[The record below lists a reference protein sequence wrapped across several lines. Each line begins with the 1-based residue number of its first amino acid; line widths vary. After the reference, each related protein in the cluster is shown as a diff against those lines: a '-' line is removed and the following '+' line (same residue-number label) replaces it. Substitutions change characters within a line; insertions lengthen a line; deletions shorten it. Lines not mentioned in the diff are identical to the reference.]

1 MLSLLL
7 FTARAEPDALA
18 PALWS
23 QADAPA
29 APEAPG
35 PSASP
40 ADHAVFVWQGFDH
53 YWLRRVFGAFAVPHR
68 VSQFESRIVDERH
81 QLEGDGVRSTASFQL
96 GQSVGVDGDWMQPI
110 GFWSLAT
117 APDLTVHRGVATFDW
132 EDQTEAG
139 RAPKAFRRY
148 QEMLIVPRPAD
159 VHGAAILQGIA
170 LGSECRDDAE
180 RCNSNGFWPY
190 RFLTSVGDC
199 LPVGDHL
206 ACPLTVEIGRAWTPQ
221 LGGLRGVEV
230 KPVSERMALRVEVSW
245 AILTGTDDALAAQRY
260 VFENAVAT
268 DRQLDKGELTAQIP
282 GVPGKYGAAVTGLS
296 SFGFTLFPATRGQFQ
311 QHRGRYI
318 GGWAIRLRDAGYD
331 PATGV
336 VQLGHSGGIFLPRTV
351 ARTGM
356 SVELGFTTFQL
367 GHPEARVTPGAPV
380 VGELCKNSGEQ
391 TPAFSKWERCDDFAG
406 GRERTSITVPFEA
419 P

>member
-7 FTARAEPDALA
+7 WAAYADPAAPPAGPVEA
-18 PALWS
+18 PALPGS
-23 QADAPA
+23 AD
-29 APEAPG
+29 
-35 PSASP
+35 P

-81 QLEGDGVRSTASFQL
+81 QLDGDAVRSTAAFQL
-96 GQSVGVDGDWMQPI
+96 GQSVGVDGDWMQPV

-117 APDLTVHRGVATFDW
+117 APDVTVHRGVARFEW

-148 QEMLIVPRPAD
+148 QEMLIVPRPPE

-170 LGSECRDDAE
+170 LGSQCRDGADS
-180 RCNSNGFWPY
+180 CTSDGFWPY
-190 RFLTSVGDC
+190 RFLTSVGAC
-199 LPVGDHL
+199 EPVGGHL
-206 ACPLTVEIGRAWTPQ
+206 ACPLTVESGRAWTPQ
-221 LGGLRGVEV
+221 RGGLRGAEV
-230 KPVSERMALRVEVSW
+230 KKVSERMAIHVDVSW
-245 AILTGTDDALAAQRY
+245 AVLTGTDDALAAHRY

-268 DRQLDKGELTAQIP
+268 DRLLDEGELTAQIP
-282 GVPGKYGAAVTGLS
+282 GVPGRYGAAVTGLS
-296 SFGFTLFPATRGQFQ
+296 SFGFTLFPAARGKFQ

-318 GGWAIRLRDAGYD
+318 GGWAIRLRDAAYD

-367 GHPEARVTPGAPV
+367 GHPDARVTPGTPV